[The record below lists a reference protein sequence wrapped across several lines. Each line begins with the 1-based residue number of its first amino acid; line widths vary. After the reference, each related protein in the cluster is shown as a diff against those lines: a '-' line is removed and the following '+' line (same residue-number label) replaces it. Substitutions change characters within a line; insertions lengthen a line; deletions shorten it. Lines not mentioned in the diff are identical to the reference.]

1 MQDNSY
7 SMVAAKWWVE
17 KILEILPAEAFWG
30 KFNATEALN
39 INKFVNSINDGNK
52 EVYIRGLAKR
62 IENHVNH
69 YSGLTITYPDGITE
83 NLAEFRSAKSYV
95 RMYVTDKEVEVWDE
109 NGEYELIYKKEE

>member
-17 KILEILPAEAFWG
+17 KVLEILPAEAFWG

-39 INKFVNSINDGNK
+39 NVEVVNRVSGENK
-52 EVYIRGLAKR
+52 EICIRALAKR
-62 IENHVNH
+62 IENYVN
-69 YSGLTITYPDGITE
+69 YKSFLAITYPYGIKANIE
-83 NLAEFRSAKSYV
+83 EFRSFQGYV